1 MLVPVV
7 VELMEEN
14 LKFPGRSKPRVD
26 LDLPRLEPPP
36 VSLVPTEFP
45 AFDFGEAGSHFQYTR
60 PLMILWL

>member
-14 LKFPGRSKPRVD
+14 LKFPGRSQSRVN

-36 VSLVPTEFP
+36 VSLVPTKFP
-45 AFDFGEAGSHFQYTR
+45 AFDFREAGGHG
-60 PLMILWL
+60 